1 MTKAKGGTMAHVRDL
16 VGYGGEPP
24 HAQWPGDARLAVNF
38 VLNYEEGSEYSVVNG
53 DPFSETTLT
62 DAGPPRSM
70 KTRDLGAESLFEYGA
85 RAGFWRI
92 HRAFTERGLPLT
104 LYGCAMALEANPP
117 AAAAIGKTNWDIAGH
132 GWRWMNHFELEEHE
146 ERALIARTVSS
157 FERSLG
163 RRPTGWY
170 CRYAPSV
177 NTRRLLVEEGGFL
190 YDSDS
195 YADDLP
201 FWLEVTD
208 RAHLVV
214 PYSMTTNDQM
224 FHRGNVA
231 KADDWL
237 QMIHDA
243 IDVLYR
249 EGASRPK
256 MMSIGLHA
264 RIIGNPTRFVA
275 LERLLDGLLG
285 RPDVWIA
292 RREDIA
298 RHWIDVHPPRP
309 SLRRRA

>member
-1 MTKAKGGTMAHVRDL
+1 MSHPRDL
-16 VGYGGEPP
+16 VGYGGKPP
-24 HAQWPGDARLAVNF
+24 HARWPPEDARLAVNF

-53 DPFSETTLT
+53 DGFSETTLT
-62 DAGPPRSM
+62 DAGPPRNM
-70 KTRDLGAESLFEYGA
+70 KMRDLGAESLFEYGA
-85 RAGFWRI
+85 RAGFWRV
-92 HRAFTERGLPLT
+92 HRAFVERKIPLT

-117 AAAAIGKTNWDIAGH
+117 AAAAIRDTNWDIAGH
-132 GWRWMNHFELEEHE
+132 GWRWMNHFELEEAQ
-146 ERALIARTVSS
+146 ERELIRKTVAS
-157 FERSLG
+157 FVNTVG
-163 RRPTGWY
+163 RRPYGWY

-177 NTRRLLVEEGGFL
+177 NTRRLLAEEGGFL

-201 FWLEVTD
+201 FWVRVGD
-208 RAHLVV
+208 RPRLVV

-224 FHRGNVA
+224 FYRGNVA

-237 QMIHDA
+237 QMIRDA

-275 LERLLDGLLG
+275 LERLLDHVLGLRG
-285 RPDVWIA
+285 VWVT
-292 RREDIA
+292 RRQDIA
-298 RHWIDVHPPRP
+298 QHWIDTHRP
-309 SLRRRA
+309 

>member
-1 MTKAKGGTMAHVRDL
+1 MAHTRDL

-24 HAQWPGDARLAVNF
+24 HARWPGDARLAVNF
-38 VLNYEEGSEYSVVNG
+38 VLNYEEGSEYSVANG
-53 DPFSETTLT
+53 DSFSETTLT

-92 HRAFTERGLPLT
+92 HRAFTERDLPLT
-104 LYGCAMALEANPP
+104 VYGCAMALEANPA
-117 AAAAIGKTNWDIAGH
+117 AAAAIRKTDWDIAGH
-132 GWRWMNHFELEEHE
+132 GWRWMNHFDLEEE
-146 ERALIARTVSS
+146 EEKALIARTVAS
-157 FERSLG
+157 FQASVG
-163 RRPTGWY
+163 RRPYGWY

-177 NTRRLLVEEGGFL
+177 NTRRLLAEEGGFL

-201 FWLEVTD
+201 FWVKVAGGP
-208 RAHLVV
+208 RLVV

-224 FHRGNVA
+224 FYRGNVA

-237 QMIHDA
+237 QMIRDA

-275 LERLLDGLLG
+275 LERLLDHVSSLRGLW
-285 RPDVWIA
+285 VA
-292 RREDIA
+292 RRRDIA
-298 RHWIDVHPPRP
+298 QHWIETHPASP
-309 SLRRRA
+309 